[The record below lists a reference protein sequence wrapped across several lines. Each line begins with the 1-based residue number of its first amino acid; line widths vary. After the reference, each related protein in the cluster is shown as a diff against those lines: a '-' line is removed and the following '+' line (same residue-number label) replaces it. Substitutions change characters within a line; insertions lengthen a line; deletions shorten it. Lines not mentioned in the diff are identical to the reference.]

1 MCDILLRRVCLYV
14 LQRLV
19 HKNVQYLF
27 YCRFG
32 SRFLLHVKQRGDA
45 NGKRKRLSDTRA
57 GKDTLSAIQRKRA
70 RAVDVHITFGNA
82 AVNVFGHEPVLVPE
96 MERLRLSEQTH
107 VFQKVLAHAQKKYD
121 DKKHR
126 YREVRRGNLRTI
138 CFMNA
143 SEKNKVDRQTLQ
155 KKSIFAART
164 IFGDVPPLTWQTL
177 LRSIGNTGDP
187 WIYVQ
192 PGQGPFAGLLDK
204 HIGGKPFREYLER
217 DLLCYVRSTVAPLRR
232 VMLVQDLRNVPLEMQ
247 LAAAFVRARVQ
258 EALLVLLVRYTQ
270 PKPVVMCFS
279 GAFAQKHKRFV
290 SVAKTAAR
298 RVVQSIPHPGV
309 SVLPLQDF
317 WRAVDSCQKAALPQ
331 HSFLYLDNS
340 DAEIQGI
347 SGTRAC
353 TARTL
358 AEFLR
363 QAVCIE
369 AAPLH

>member
-1 MCDILLRRVCLYV
+1 MRHLRYYIT
-14 LQRLV
+14 
-19 HKNVQYLF
+19 VQKVY

-45 NGKRKRLSDTRA
+45 NRKRKRLSDTRA

-70 RAVDVHITFGNA
+70 RAVDVHIAFGNI
-82 AVNVFGHEPVLVPE
+82 AVNVFGHEPVPVPE

-107 VFQKVLAHAQKKYD
+107 VFQKVVAHAQKKYD
-121 DKKHR
+121 DKKHK

-138 CFMNA
+138 CFVNP
-143 SEKNKVDRQTLQ
+143 SEKQKLDQQNIK
-155 KKSIFAART
+155 KKSTFAART
-164 IFGDVPPLTWQTL
+164 IFGDAPPLTWQTVV
-177 LRSIGNTGDP
+177 RSLGNTGDP

-192 PGQGPFAGLLDK
+192 PGLGLVAGLLDRS
-204 HIGGKPFREYLER
+204 IGGRPFREYLEG

-232 VMLVQDLRNVPLEMQ
+232 VMLVKDLRNFPLEMQ

-258 EALLVLLVRYTQ
+258 ETLWVPLVRYTQ

-279 GAFAQKHKRFV
+279 GAFAQKHKRVV
-290 SVAKTAAR
+290 SVAKIAAR
-298 RVVQSIPHPGV
+298 RVVQSIPYPAV

-331 HSFLYLDNS
+331 YSFIYLDSS
-340 DAEIQGI
+340 DAETQGI

-353 TARTL
+353 TARTF
-358 AEFLR
+358 AEFVR

-369 AAPLH
+369 AAPLQ